1 MSFINEI
8 KALVGIKAQE
18 EDMPAPAPE
27 PAPED
32 NQAEE
37 SDAME
42 AMAQEVAALTEKV
55 TSLEERIA
63 ALEAAMTTTTE
74 EASAAAK
81 AALEAKE
88 GVTFIAK
95 ATSTKFVPPVAG
107 MAQEPVQVSKR
118 VGSKS
123 LTTK

>member
-1 MSFINEI
+1 MKFIDEI

-18 EDMPAPAPE
+18 EDMPMPAPE

-32 NQAEE
+32 TPSED

-63 ALEAAMTTTTE
+63 ALEAAMATTTE
-74 EASAAAK
+74 EASAAAM
-81 AALEAKE
+81 AAKEAKE

-95 ATSTKFVPPVAG
+95 ATSTKYVPPVAG
-107 MAQEPVQVSKR
+107 QAQEPLPVQKR

>member
-1 MSFINEI
+1 MSFIDEI

-18 EDMPAPAPE
+18 EEVPMPAPE
-27 PAPED
+27 PAPDED
-32 NQAEE
+32 STDD

-42 AMAQEVAALTEKV
+42 AMAQEVAALTQKV
-55 TSLEERIA
+55 TSLEERIS
-63 ALEAAMTTTTE
+63 ALEAALATTTE

-95 ATSTKFVPPVAG
+95 ATKTNFVPPVAG
-107 MAQEPVQVSKR
+107 VAQEPVKPTR
-118 VGSKS
+118 AGSKTLS
-123 LTTK
+123 NK

>member
-1 MSFINEI
+1 MSFIDEI

-18 EDMPAPAPE
+18 EDMSMPAPE
-27 PAPED
+27 PEPED
-32 NQAEE
+32 SSDD

-63 ALEAAMTTTTE
+63 ALEAAMATTTE
-74 EASAAAK
+74 EATAAAM
-81 AALEAKE
+81 AAKEAKD

-95 ATSTKFVPPVAG
+95 ATSTKYVPPVAG
-107 MAQEPVQVSKR
+107 QAQEPLQVQKR

>member
-1 MSFINEI
+1 MNFIDEI

-18 EDMPAPAPE
+18 EDMPMPAPE

-32 NQAEE
+32 SSED

-42 AMAQEVAALTEKV
+42 SMAQEVAALTEKV

-63 ALEAAMTTTTE
+63 ALEAAMATTTE
-74 EASAAAK
+74 EASAAAM
-81 AALEAKE
+81 AAKEAKD

-107 MAQEPVQVSKR
+107 QAQEPLPVQKR